1 METNIVRM
9 TVSSGPAQGEQREV
23 LIDEQGKEYVNMG
36 INTPRKTLVS
46 KLSDT
51 AAKEIQQNKLRLQ
64 NKNYSTFAV
73 KLGVCI
79 HKLEKL
85 LLKHRLGLV
94 VAVAGEVISDSML
107 AGEVISDS
115 MPDIPDV
122 SSLSLEETKE
132 DHVVNLFPPQV
143 PPSDAGGFDA
153 APQDDDK

>member
-64 NKNYSTFAV
+64 NKNYTTFAV

-85 LLKHRLGLV
+85 LLIHRLGLDAIAGPV
-94 VAVAGEVISDSML
+94 V
-107 AGEVISDS
+107 SDS